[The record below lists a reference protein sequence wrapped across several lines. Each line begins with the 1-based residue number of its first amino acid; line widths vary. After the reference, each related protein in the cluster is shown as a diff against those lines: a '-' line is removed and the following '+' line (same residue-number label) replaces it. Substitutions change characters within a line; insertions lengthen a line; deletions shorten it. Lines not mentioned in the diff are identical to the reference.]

1 MAKNRNK
8 KKNDSTAMAVD
19 SSTANNSVAD
29 EPQGRSSLSFSM
41 DVSETVAKRDYVGG
55 GLLRKVKA
63 GRPMKRSKNVR
74 KTKALAKA
82 LSKSEQSVE
91 KISKSESK
99 VLRTKSAKNLYQ

>member
-1 MAKNRNK
+1 MIRLLWPSILPPPTIRLQMNLK
-8 KKNDSTAMAVD
+8 
-19 SSTANNSVAD
+19 VAAL
-29 EPQGRSSLSFSM
+29 SLSVSM

>member
-8 KKNDSTAMAVD
+8 KKNSSTAMAVD
-19 SSTANNSVAD
+19 SSTANNSVAE
-29 EPQGRSSLSFSM
+29 EPQAM

-74 KTKALAKA
+74 KTKAVAKA
-82 LSKSEQSVE
+82 LSKSEKSVE